1 MDIPLFN
8 STQFLFE
15 EPVCSF
21 LLYGLVAII
30 AIISFIHL
38 SYISFFESEFF
49 SLSVSEV
56 AEVKISSDPKFKRLK
71 NLSEDPLN
79 TLGSVI
85 VARYSTMVFSLTL
98 STLAIVF
105 FLGNVIKSWVLVCLI
120 AGTVNLLLL
129 FIFAEF
135 IPDRMVRKENPYTI
149 CHGATII
156 SIFAFLFRPLVSLLV
171 QSTGVVERRLES
183 RTQRSAAIED
193 ISDSL
198 NMGDAESDEKDILRG
213 VVNFGKTSVD
223 EIMQPRVDIVDID
236 YKSDFETVLKIIR
249 ESEYSR
255 LPVYDESIDYVKG
268 ILFIKDFLQY
278 TDQKKDFKWQSLIRE
293 AYFVPEN
300 KKIDDLFKE
309 FQQKHIHMAI
319 VVDEFG
325 GTSGIVTMEDIIE
338 VIVGD
343 ICDEHDEEENQIT
356 QIDPS
361 SYLLDGKLLLSDF
374 YRLEQIDKDVFESVE
389 GDADTLAGLILELK
403 GYIPSKGEVVE
414 VGRYHFEIVS
424 DDKRRI
430 KEVKLTIKDA
440 KE

>member
-8 STQFLFE
+8 YFQILVE
-15 EPVCSF
+15 EPVCSYILF
-21 LLYGLVAII
+21 GLAALVAT
-30 AIISFIHL
+30 ISFILL

-49 SLSVSEV
+49 SLTASEV
-56 AEVKISSDPKFKRLK
+56 AEVKISTDPKFKRLK
-71 NLSEDPLN
+71 TLSENPLN

-85 VARYSTMVFSLTL
+85 VARYFTIVLSIVLSSLL
-98 STLAIVF
+98 IAYCLRIISLPYGWI
-105 FLGNVIKSWVLVCLI
+105 CLI
-120 AGTVNLLLL
+120 EVFLSILFL

-135 IPDRMVRKENPYTI
+135 IPDRMVRKDNPATI

-156 SIFAFLFRPLVSLLV
+156 SIFAVIFCPIVRLLIN
-171 QSTGVVERRLES
+171 STGVVERRLES
-183 RTQRSAAIED
+183 RTQRSAAIDD

-198 NMGDAESDEKDILRG
+198 NMGDAESDEKEILRG

-278 TDQKKDFKWQSLIRE
+278 TDQKKDFQWQNFIRE

-343 ICDEHDEEENQIT
+343 ICDEHDEEEKQVT
-356 QIDPS
+356 KIDDS
-361 SYLLDGKLLLSDF
+361 SYMLDGKLLLSDF
-374 YRLEQIDKDVFESVE
+374 YRIEKIDKEVFEPLE

-403 GYIPSKGEVVE
+403 GYIPAKGEIIE
-414 VGRYHFEIVS
+414 VDRYLFEIVS

-430 KEVKLTIKDA
+430 KEVKMTIKDA
-440 KE
+440 

>member
-21 LLYGLVAII
+21 LLYGLMAII
-30 AIISFIHL
+30 AVISFIHL

-49 SLSVSEV
+49 SLTVSEV
-56 AEVKISSDPKFKRLK
+56 AEVKISSDPKFNRLK

-85 VARYSTMVFSLTL
+85 IARYFMIVLSLTF
-98 STLAIVF
+98 STLSIAF
-105 FLGNVIKSWVLVCLI
+105 FLSNIISSWIWICLI
-120 AGTVNLLLL
+120 VGIINLLLL
-129 FIFAEF
+129 FVFAEF
-135 IPDRMVRKENPYTI
+135 IPDRLVSKENPYTI

-156 SIFAFLFRPLVSLLV
+156 SFFAVIFRPLVGLLV
-171 QSTGVVERRLES
+171 RSTGVVERRLES
-183 RTQRSAAIED
+183 RTQRSAAIDD

-278 TDQKKDFKWQSLIRE
+278 TDQKKDFNWQSLIRE

-343 ICDEHDEEENQIT
+343 ICDEHDEEETQVT

-374 YRLEQIDKDVFESVE
+374 YRIDKIDKEVFEPVE

-414 VGRYHFEIVS
+414 VDRYHFEIVS